1 MKPEKLVN
9 SDNNIVLFDGVCNFC
24 NSSINFII
32 RNDKKGYFKFA
43 PLQSELA
50 QKLVGD
56 KTKPVPES
64 VILIENGKLYDRSS
78 AALRI
83 AKKLD
88 GLWPI
93 FYIFIIIPKPIR
105 DMVYNF
111 IGRNRYKW
119 FGKTETCM
127 IPSPEVKGRFLD
139 TNVTN

>member
-1 MKPEKLVN
+1 LKKENLMEL
-9 SDNNIVLFDGVCNFC
+9 NNAIVLFDGVCNFC

-32 RNDKKGYFKFA
+32 KRDRKQYFKFA
-43 PLQSELA
+43 PLQSEIA

-56 KTKPVPES
+56 KTLPMPES
-64 VILIENGKLYDRSS
+64 VILIENGKKYDRSS

-93 FYIFIIIPKPIR
+93 LYVFIILPKPLR
-105 DMVYNF
+105 DAVYNF

-119 FGKTETCM
+119 FGKTEACM
-127 IPSPEVKGRFLD
+127 IPTSEVRGRFLD
-139 TNVTN
+139 TN